1 MIKLPCQFDR
11 RNLQHLS
18 TVDCGEEIL
27 ANTTSNSF
35 KKIELTKLVA
45 VKKGISNESASG
57 TLWGCDIY
65 SPGHKLMG
73 RRSVKENWIRVS
85 TKDGGRIVRINSPA
99 YNPKEVLNL
108 SYDTE
113 GKQLARAEGPEWCL
127 RKLGKRPVNILTMA
141 GAEGH
146 DVKRFL
152 EINPMSRIDNVEKN
166 RNIFEAIA
174 EKNFPNMDNHCSD
187 MRSFLIDNTDKFFDV
202 INFDSDG
209 YVSQSL
215 DNTLKVIDEYQMADF
230 VCLTIQNLKNFR
242 NTGEFI
248 IALRRKYAG
257 YDDPTKEYIENDVLF
272 NYDIVKDFV
281 YNRGQEGT
289 KSVDMWT
296 IIFKLRKDLC

>member
-1 MIKLPCQFDR
+1 MIKLPAVFDR
-11 RNLQHLS
+11 KSLRHLS

-27 ANTTSNSF
+27 ANTTSYEF
-35 KKIELTKLVA
+35 RKCELSKLVA
-45 VKKGISNESASG
+45 EKIGISPESASG
-57 TLWGCDIY
+57 SLWGCDIY
-65 SPGHKLMG
+65 PLTHKIMG
-73 RRSVKENWIRVS
+73 RKSVKENWIRS
-85 TKDGGRIVRINSPA
+85 KSGNIVKIGSIA